1 MGARH
6 QARVNQLC
14 NAEKANAFGAMEAL
28 LQDLQNTLHEIQILK
43 TVTDSNNFQAKI
55 LTQYKR
61 NDEKEIAGFLKPA
74 ILKRKSPSEV
84 GKF

>member
-1 MGARH
+1 MGARD
-6 QARVNQLC
+6 QARVKQLC
-14 NAEKANAFGAMEAL
+14 NAEKANAFSAMEAL
-28 LQDLQNTLHEIQILK
+28 LQDLENTLHEIQILK
-43 TVTDSNNFQAKI
+43 TVTDANNFQAKI